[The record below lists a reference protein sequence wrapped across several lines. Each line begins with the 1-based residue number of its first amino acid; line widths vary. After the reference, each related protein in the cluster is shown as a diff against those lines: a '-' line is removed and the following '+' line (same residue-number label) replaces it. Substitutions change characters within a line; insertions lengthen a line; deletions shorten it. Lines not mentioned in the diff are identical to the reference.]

1 MSTVDIS
8 TGEAPE
14 ITEPDDELPP
24 DTRRRPK
31 AFARVATRVAI
42 ALLAV
47 VVVAGCAV
55 GGWSMIRHHTSVRDA
70 ARDAQLLDF
79 SKDAVAQLVSTDSA
93 DPRGY
98 VDRVLANSTG
108 QWHDEFDARK
118 RSVIDTMQASGGV
131 TRGHGVA
138 AGIERRNDDGS
149 VSVLVV
155 VTSQT
160 SVPLPQPG
168 PGQGGPA
175 APAPGSPTSPGPPSG
190 VRVDTA
196 PKQYQVRVDVT
207 RVGGKFKLSKV
218 GFVQ

>member
-14 ITEPDDELPP
+14 ITEPDDEPTP
-24 DTRRRPK
+24 DTPRRRK
-31 AFARVATRVAI
+31 AFARIATRIVMA
-42 ALLAV
+42 ALVV

-55 GGWSMIRHHTSVRDA
+55 GGWSMVRHHTAVREA
-70 ARDAQLLDF
+70 ASDTQLLDF
-79 SKDAVAQLVSTDSA
+79 AKDAVAQLVSTDPA

-108 QWHDEFDARK
+108 RWHDEFDARK
-118 RSVIDTMQASGGV
+118 RSVVDTMQASGGV
-131 TRGHGVA
+131 TSGHGVA

-160 SVPLPQPG
+160 SVPLPQQGTGQRG
-168 PGQGGPA
+168 PV
-175 APAPGSPTSPGPPSG
+175 APAPGSPAPPAPPSG
-190 VRVDTA
+190 ARVDTA
-196 PKQYQVRVDVT
+196 PKQYQVRVDVA

>member
-14 ITEPDDELPP
+14 ITEPDEPAP
-24 DTRRRPK
+24 DTPRRSTG
-31 AFARVATRVAI
+31 FARVAIRVVI
-42 ALLAV
+42 ALLVV
-47 VVVAGCAV
+47 VVVAGGAV
-55 GGWSMIRHHTSVRDA
+55 GGWSMVRHHTAVRDA
-70 ARDAQLLDF
+70 DRDTQLLDF

-108 QWHDEFDARK
+108 RWHDEFDARK

-131 TRGHGVA
+131 TSGHGVA

-160 SVPLPQPG
+160 SVPLPQSAPA
-168 PGQGGPA
+168 QGAPA
-175 APAPGSPTSPGPPSG
+175 APAPGSPATPAPPSG
-190 VRVDTA
+190 VQVDTA
-196 PKQYQVRVDVT
+196 PKQYQVRVDVA

>member
-8 TGEAPE
+8 SGEAPE
-14 ITEPDDELPP
+14 ITEPDDEPTP
-24 DTRRRPK
+24 DAPRGPK
-31 AFARVATRVAI
+31 AFVRVATRIAN

-55 GGWSMIRHHTSVRDA
+55 GGWSMVRHHTAVRDA
-70 ARDAQLLDF
+70 ARDTQLLNF

-118 RSVIDTMQASGGV
+118 RSVIDTMQTSGGM

-160 SVPLPQPG
+160 SVPLPQSG
-168 PGQGGPA
+168 PGQGGL
-175 APAPGSPTSPGPPSG
+175 APAQGSPAPSAPPSG
-190 VRVDTA
+190 ARVDTA
-196 PKQYQVRVDVT
+196 PKQYQVRVDVAW
-207 RVGGKFKLSKV
+207 VGGKFKLSKV